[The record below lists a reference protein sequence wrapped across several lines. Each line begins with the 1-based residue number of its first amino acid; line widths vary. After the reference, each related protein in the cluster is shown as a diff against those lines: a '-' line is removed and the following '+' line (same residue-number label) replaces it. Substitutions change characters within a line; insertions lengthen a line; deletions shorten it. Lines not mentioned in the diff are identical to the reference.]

1 MGRFAIEEKAVMTS
15 IFKTKT
21 KKTDMNIFKG
31 LGYIKVKDRQ
41 GGFRDR
47 W

>member
-1 MGRFAIEEKAVMTS
+1 MEKKEENAMMTS
-15 IFKTKT
+15 TFKTK
-21 KKTDMNIFKG
+21 KKTGINIFKG
-31 LGYIKVKDRQ
+31 VGYIKVKDRQ